1 MLVEIVS
8 PKKIEF
14 SEEIDFFIV
23 PGSEG
28 DMGIFDKHTP
38 IISSL
43 DIGLIYLY
51 NKKKIMRKFIVT
63 QGIIEISNNKCVILT
78 EEVND
83 LDQIDLNNLKK
94 KSSKLKNDPTR
105 NLDYIKESKKIFAIE
120 NQYYS
125 STI

>member
-94 KSSKLKNDPTR
+94 ISSKLKNDPTR

>member
-43 DIGLIYLY
+43 DIGLVYLY

-83 LDQIDLNNLKK
+83 LDQVDLNSLKK
-94 KSSKLKNDPTR
+94 NSSKLKDDPTR

>member
-8 PKKIEF
+8 PRKIEF

-43 DIGLIYLY
+43 DIGLVYLY

-83 LDQIDLNNLKK
+83 LDQVDLNSLKK
-94 KSSKLKNDPTR
+94 NSSKLKDDPTR

>member
-83 LDQIDLNNLKK
+83 LDQVDLNSLKK
-94 KSSKLKNDPTR
+94 NSSKLKDDPTC

>member
-51 NKKKIMRKFIVT
+51 NKKR
-63 QGIIEISNNKCVILT
+63 
-78 EEVND
+78 
-83 LDQIDLNNLKK
+83 
-94 KSSKLKNDPTR
+94 
-105 NLDYIKESKKIFAIE
+105 
-120 NQYYS
+120 
-125 STI
+125 

>member
-94 KSSKLKNDPTR
+94 NSSKLKNDPTR

>member
-83 LDQIDLNNLKK
+83 LDQVDLNSLKK
-94 KSSKLKNDPTR
+94 NSSKLKDDPTR

>member
-23 PGSEG
+23 PCSEG

-38 IISSL
+38 VISSL
-43 DIGLIYLY
+43 NIGLIYLY

-83 LDQIDLNNLKK
+83 LDQVDLNSLKK
-94 KSSKLKNDPTR
+94 NSSKLKDDPTR